1 MSSSIVR
8 IGRAATG
15 LGLFAAK
22 PIAAKAY
29 IVTYQGRRIPTA
41 EAQRRERDGKAKFM
55 FEINRQ
61 WTIDGSSRRN
71 LGRYINHAVEIADGA
86 APSAHHMVVV
96 IGARVEQDC
105 PRAGRNADYLTKLLE
120 QFQRRI
126 NRGSRH
132 AREAL
137 GELAEDLLC
146 GCMAV
151 ELSDQLGDGQSLRG
165 HTPPARPERP
175 DQPRIDALIH

>member
-71 LGRYINHAVEIADGA
+71 LGRYINHACRPNCEAVLRKGQMMFVALRDIAPGEEITLDYGKEYFDLFIAPFGCRCATCAKRAAKIYGKSPRGGA
-86 APSAHHMVVV
+86 KV
-96 IGARVEQDC
+96 
-105 PRAGRNADYLTKLLE
+105 T
-120 QFQRRI
+120 
-126 NRGSRH
+126 
-132 AREAL
+132 
-137 GELAEDLLC
+137 
-146 GCMAV
+146 
-151 ELSDQLGDGQSLRG
+151 
-165 HTPPARPERP
+165 
-175 DQPRIDALIH
+175 